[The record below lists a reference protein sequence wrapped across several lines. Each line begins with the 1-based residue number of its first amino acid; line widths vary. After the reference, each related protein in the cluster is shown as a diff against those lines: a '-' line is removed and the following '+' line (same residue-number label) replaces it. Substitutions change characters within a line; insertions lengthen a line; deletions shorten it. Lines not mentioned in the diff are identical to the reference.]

1 MNRNELQS
9 EIADQVK
16 KLNWL
21 RQNPELQ
28 PIHLGELLSELKN
41 LNQTLENPQETPESP
56 R

>member
-1 MNRNELQS
+1 MNRNEVQS

-28 PIHLGELLSELKN
+28 PIHLEQLLSSLKEIN
-41 LNQTLENPQETPESP
+41 LSLETGRANLESP